1 MPRKLRI
8 QNPGALYHVINRGN
22 YRSDL
27 FGSEGAAQA
36 FLKALFEAVSQYGWK
51 LHAYVLMRNHYHLA
65 LETPLPNLVEGMH
78 WLQGTFSNRFNRFR
92 KQNGHV
98 FQGRYKALILEDKDV
113 LSRVVDYIHL
123 NPVRAGVVRPGQINQ
138 FRWSSLPQFLK
149 GNRPAGLVCNE
160 WLAARGGW
168 RDNVRGLKSY
178 LQYLHD
184 VGDNEREQ
192 KKAGLTKLS
201 RGWALGT
208 HGWKQALAREHG
220 HKTFREGLEKE
231 EIKEIKQLNWENAL
245 AEALQAAGRKIEEV
259 ETKPRLQHWK
269 LEIASRLRKQ
279 TGAPI
284 VWIAKKLCL
293 GSPATTRNY
302 LYAYNSRK

>member
-8 QNPGALYHVINRGN
+8 QRLGALYHVINRGN

-27 FGSEGAAQA
+27 FASQGASQA
-36 FLKALFEAVSQYGWK
+36 FLKALFEAVSRYGWK

-98 FQGRYKALILEDKDV
+98 FQGRYKALILEDKTV

-123 NPVRAGVVRPGQINQ
+123 NPVRAGVAAPGHIER
-138 FRWSSLPQFLK
+138 FEWSSLPQFLK
-149 GNRPAGLVCNE
+149 GNRPAGLVCHD
-160 WLAARGGW
+160 WLAARGG
-168 RDNVRGLKSY
+168 RQDNAKDLKSY
-178 LQYLHD
+178 LQYLRD
-184 VGDNEREQ
+184 IGNNEQEQ

-208 HGWKQALAREHG
+208 HGWKQALAREHA

-231 EIKEIKQLNWENAL
+231 EIGEIKQMHWENAL
-245 AEALQAAGRKIEEV
+245 SEALRAAGRKAGELD
-259 ETKPRLQHWK
+259 TKPRLQHWK
-269 LEIASRLRKQ
+269 LEIAGKLRKQ

-284 VWIAKKLCL
+284 VWIAKNLHL
-293 GSPATTRNY
+293 GKPSTTRYY
-302 LYAYNSRK
+302 LHVHRSKN